1 MRLLDG
7 PTVLWSAENIDG
19 GIRWRIF
26 EKGFVEYW
34 IYADKMEKFRS
45 VKNYIYIYIY
55 VYIFE
60 NFHCIKIND
69 P

>member
-19 GIRWRIF
+19 GIGWRIF

-34 IYADKMEKFRS
+34 IYADKMEKFRPM
-45 VKNYIYIYIY
+45 KNYIYIYIRKFS
-55 VYIFE
+55 IIL
-60 NFHCIKIND
+60 NIA
-69 P
+69 